1 MKTMKK
7 SSPWFILLFPVAVPA
22 MIVLDYFG
30 YRIIACVI
38 LAALAVSFAS
48 YAWSLVGKFRSL
60 RDGMTSLARA
70 LFDAGTWSIRHYP
83 YHHTLSGTIGG
94 HRLHYSLLGHDE
106 RALCQ
111 LFLEVP
117 CERDFLIE
125 AGAEPAAP
133 PDGFVAPPGF
143 RSLRGLS
150 RRVSLLGRLSSGLA
164 GSGGPGLVLRKQLDE
179 PFSPAALRRD
189 VDMLL
194 RLAGSPR
201 AGEGC

>member
-1 MKTMKK
+1 MKK
-7 SSPWFILLFPVAVPA
+7 SSPWFILLFPVAAPA

-38 LAALAVSFAS
+38 LAALAVSLAS

-117 CERDFLIE
+117 WEREFLIE
-125 AGAEPAAP
+125 AGAEPGAL
-133 PDGFVAPPGF
+133 PDGFVAPDGF

-150 RRVSLLGRLSSGLA
+150 RRVSLPGRLLSGLA
-164 GSGGPGLVLRKQLDE
+164 GSGGPGLVLRKQIDE
-179 PFSPAALRRD
+179 PFSPAALKRD
-189 VDMLL
+189 VEMLL

-201 AGEGC
+201 AGEGR

>member
-1 MKTMKK
+1 MKTIKK

-38 LAALAVSFAS
+38 LASLAVSFAS

>member
-1 MKTMKK
+1 MKK

-22 MIVLDYFG
+22 MIVLDFFG

-48 YAWSLVGKFRSL
+48 YARSLVGKFRSL

-189 VDMLL
+189 VEMLL

-201 AGEGC
+201 AGEGR

>member
-1 MKTMKK
+1 MKK

-70 LFDAGTWSIRHYP
+70 LFDAGTWSIRHSP

-125 AGAEPAAP
+125 AGAEPGAL
-133 PDGFVAPPGF
+133 PDGFVAPDGF

-150 RRVSLLGRLSSGLA
+150 RRVSLPGRLLSGLA
-164 GSGGPGLVLRKQLDE
+164 GSGGPGLVLRKQIDE
-179 PFSPAALRRD
+179 PFSPAALKRD
-189 VDMLL
+189 VEMLL

-201 AGEGC
+201 AGEGR

>member
-1 MKTMKK
+1 MKK

-117 CERDFLIE
+117 WEREFLIE
-125 AGAEPAAP
+125 AGAEPGAL
-133 PDGFVAPPGF
+133 PDGFVAPDGF

-150 RRVSLLGRLSSGLA
+150 RRVSLPGRLLSGLA
-164 GSGGPGLVLRKQLDE
+164 GSGGPGLVLRKQIDE
-179 PFSPAALRRD
+179 PFSPAALKRD
-189 VDMLL
+189 VEMLL

-201 AGEGC
+201 AGEGR

>member
-1 MKTMKK
+1 MKK

-70 LFDAGTWSIRHYP
+70 LFDAGTWSIRHSP

-164 GSGGPGLVLRKQLDE
+164 GSGGPGLVLRKQIDE
-179 PFSPAALRRD
+179 PFSPAALKRD
-189 VDMLL
+189 VEMLL

-201 AGEGC
+201 AGEGR

>member
-1 MKTMKK
+1 MKK

-38 LAALAVSFAS
+38 LAALAVSLAS

-70 LFDAGTWSIRHYP
+70 LFDAGTWSIRHSP

-111 LFLEVP
+111 LFLEAP
-117 CERDFLIE
+117 WEREFLIE
-125 AGAEPAAP
+125 AGAEPGALP
-133 PDGFVAPPGF
+133 NGFVAPDGF

-150 RRVSLLGRLSSGLA
+150 RRVSLPGRLLSGLA
-164 GSGGPGLVLRKQLDE
+164 GSGGPGLVLRKQIDE
-179 PFSPAALRRD
+179 PFSPAALKRD
-189 VDMLL
+189 VEMLL

-201 AGEGC
+201 AGEGR

>member
-1 MKTMKK
+1 MKK

-70 LFDAGTWSIRHYP
+70 LFDAGTWSIRHSP

-164 GSGGPGLVLRKQLDE
+164 GSGGPGLVLRKQLDD
-179 PFSPAALRRD
+179 PFSPPALERD

-194 RLAGSPR
+194 RIAGLTASPPR
-201 AGEGC
+201 AKEG

>member
-1 MKTMKK
+1 MKK
-7 SSPWFILLFPVAVPA
+7 SSPWFILLFPVAAPA

-38 LAALAVSFAS
+38 LAALAVSLAS

-70 LFDAGTWSIRHYP
+70 LFDAGTWSIRHSP

-111 LFLEVP
+111 LFLEAP
-117 CERDFLIE
+117 WEREFLIE
-125 AGAEPAAP
+125 AGAEPGAL
-133 PDGFVAPPGF
+133 PDGFVAPDGF

-150 RRVSLLGRLSSGLA
+150 RRVSLPGRLLSGLA
-164 GSGGPGLVLRKQLDE
+164 GSGGPGLVLRKQIDE
-179 PFSPAALRRD
+179 PFSPAALKRD
-189 VDMLL
+189 VEMLL

-201 AGEGC
+201 AGEGR

>member
-1 MKTMKK
+1 MKK
-7 SSPWFILLFPVAVPA
+7 SSPWFILLFPVAAPA

-70 LFDAGTWSIRHYP
+70 LFDAGTWSIRHSP

-117 CERDFLIE
+117 WEREFLIE
-125 AGAEPAAP
+125 AGAEPGALP
-133 PDGFVAPPGF
+133 NGFVAPDGF

-150 RRVSLLGRLSSGLA
+150 RRVSLPGRLLSGLA
-164 GSGGPGLVLRKQLDE
+164 GSGGPGLVLRKQIDE
-179 PFSPAALRRD
+179 PFSPAALKRD
-189 VDMLL
+189 VEMLL

-201 AGEGC
+201 AGEGR

>member
-1 MKTMKK
+1 MKK

-70 LFDAGTWSIRHYP
+70 LFDAGTWSIRHSP

-117 CERDFLIE
+117 WEREFLIE
-125 AGAEPAAP
+125 AGAEPGAL
-133 PDGFVAPPGF
+133 PDGFVAPDGF

-150 RRVSLLGRLSSGLA
+150 RRVSLPGRLLSGLA
-164 GSGGPGLVLRKQLDE
+164 GSGGPGLVLRKQIDE
-179 PFSPAALRRD
+179 PFSPAALKRD
-189 VDMLL
+189 VEMLL

-201 AGEGC
+201 AGEGR

>member
-1 MKTMKK
+1 MKK
-7 SSPWFILLFPVAVPA
+7 SSPWFILLFPVAAPA

-38 LAALAVSFAS
+38 LAALAVSLAS

-117 CERDFLIE
+117 WEREFLIE
-125 AGAEPAAP
+125 AGAEPGALP
-133 PDGFVAPPGF
+133 NGFVAPDGF

-150 RRVSLLGRLSSGLA
+150 RRVSLPGRLLSGLA
-164 GSGGPGLVLRKQLDE
+164 GSGGPGLVLRKQIDE
-179 PFSPAALRRD
+179 PFSPAALKRD
-189 VDMLL
+189 VEMLL

-201 AGEGC
+201 AGEGR

>member
-1 MKTMKK
+1 MKK

-38 LAALAVSFAS
+38 LSALAVSFAA

-60 RDGMTSLARA
+60 RDGMTTLARA
-70 LFDAGTWSIRHYP
+70 LFDAGTWSICHYP

-117 CERDFLIE
+117 CEREFLIE
-125 AGAEPAAP
+125 AGAEPEAL

-150 RRVSLLGRLSSGLA
+150 RRVSWPGRLSSGLA

-179 PFSPAALRRD
+179 PFSPAALKRD
-189 VDMLL
+189 VEMLL

-201 AGEGC
+201 AGEGR

>member
-1 MKTMKK
+1 MKK
-7 SSPWFILLFPVAVPA
+7 SSPWFILLFPVAAPA

-38 LAALAVSFAS
+38 LAALAVSLAS

-70 LFDAGTWSIRHYP
+70 LFDAGTWSIRHSP

-111 LFLEVP
+111 LFLEAP
-117 CERDFLIE
+117 WEREFLIE
-125 AGAEPAAP
+125 AGAEPGALP
-133 PDGFVAPPGF
+133 NGFVAPDGF

-150 RRVSLLGRLSSGLA
+150 RRVSLPGRLLSGLA
-164 GSGGPGLVLRKQLDE
+164 GSGGPGLVLRKQIDE
-179 PFSPAALRRD
+179 PFSPAALKRD
-189 VDMLL
+189 VEMLL

-201 AGEGC
+201 AGEGR